1 MIDVFEDFFYII
13 FYKSYNVFV
22 IYKFNNIQV
31 KDRVLFK
38 NMKYIGD
45 IVILY
50 FSKQKVFSE
59 YIVDD
64 LK

>member
-50 FSKQKVFSE
+50 FSKQNVVSE